1 MEDSQQGTINPYLID
16 AEELLERAFS
26 KASDAA
32 ESENVSGLRPIV
44 KARIKEKIRLRTS
57 SARICHALS
66 KAAKAIPPRSTMSP
80 FLIELLDAMGAAGL
94 SEARSDIG
102 RSLRAV
108 RSITDRSLSK
118 MDGARSTQSLQT
130 IRRAAYGRISS
141 KVRSLKPAFAYLREM
156 APLMK
161 ELPSLKAGS
170 PTVVIAGYPNV
181 GKTTLLKA
189 LTGSAPEIRPIPF
202 TTKRIQLGYYP
213 WRWQD
218 VQVIDT
224 PGLLDRP
231 DEERNPA
238 ERKAVGA
245 LRHLPD
251 VVIFMVDPTTIGG
264 FTLDSQLNLLAQIRE
279 SFPKPLIVALNK
291 IDIADDAQLK
301 EAGSLLNGYRTVQVS
316 SLSGTGIEEL
326 REAISSYLIEIAA
339 HGEG

>member
-1 MEDSQQGTINPYLID
+1 MDDSQQRTINPYLID
-16 AEELLERAFS
+16 PEELLERAFS

-32 ESENVSGLRPIV
+32 ESENVSGLRPMV
-44 KARIKEKIRLRTS
+44 KARIKEKIRLRVS
-57 SARICHALS
+57 SARICAALS
-66 KAAKAIPPRSTMSP
+66 KAVKAIPPRSMMSP
-80 FLIELLDAMGAAGL
+80 FLLELLDAMGAGGMV
-94 SEARSDIG
+94 EARSKID
-102 RSLRAV
+102 RSRRAI

-118 MDGARSTQSLQT
+118 MEVARSTQSLQS

-141 KVRSLKPAFAYLREM
+141 RVRSLRPAFAYLREM

-161 ELPSLKAGS
+161 ELPSVKAGT

-202 TTKRIQLGYYP
+202 TTKSIQLGHYP
-213 WRWQD
+213 WRWHE

-231 DEERNPA
+231 DEERNPT

-251 VVIFMVDPTTIGG
+251 VVVFMVDPTTTGG
-264 FTLDSQLNLLAQIRE
+264 FTLDNQLNLLAQIRE
-279 SFPKPLIVALNK
+279 SFSKPLVVALNK
-291 IDIADDAQLK
+291 IDIAEDAQLL
-301 EAGSLLNGYRTVQVS
+301 EAGSALKGYRTVHIS
-316 SLSGTGIEEL
+316 SLSGTGVEEL
-326 REAISSYLIEIAA
+326 RETISSYLIEIAA
-339 HGEG
+339 HFEG